1 MKPDDV
7 CGVPGG
13 NGTSCLDACGVAN
26 GDGTSCVSTPSPT
39 ATFESDFEECGTAS
53 STKGASEKQG
63 VWIYSSDIDPSSSDG
78 FGGTYT
84 LSFAGSTT
92 APLAVFATAADIELA
107 LTSLDSVRDSG
118 VTVTGLLTDDGVS
131 NASAVTGLA
140 TQIRFGVEFPASMAT
155 TEEVQNVG
163 DLPLLTLNT
172 STLSGDVSND
182 VVTEYC
188 AGAYRAGYD
197 YAEQTVT
204 LTSSGGLVTD
214 MTGSF
219 ALKLRGSGDCGNGT
233 SLAIAPTSTPLE
245 LAKAI
250 AGGVGA
256 GLFGGSLPA
265 SRVEAFLTGSSE
277 TSRTWTVRLYTLSGE
292 DLTGC
297 SDTGAFAA
305 FEPVLSLGDAQAT
318 VSVSVATA
326 GVVPSDAM
334 PVDLTLAVAQEG
346 ATEAATVEAAE
357 ASSLGYVKPLVVVCG
372 DGAYMTAEG
381 CDDGNRISG
390 DGCDANCTVESGF
403 VCTKPVSWTS
413 VCTLPLDATI
423 QFQNGGASHKVAE
436 GNSTVFV
443 VERIG
448 DNATACDVAYTTVD
462 STAKHLARQ
471 NTEYSGG
478 SVPAAGDYAWMNGT
492 LHFAVGELTK
502 TLTVAAYED
511 GTYDGVADE
520 VFLLRLTSTTCEG
533 GFVDDAATLESYV
546 HVKDHDLVPSPA
558 PSVPPTN
565 APTTAAPSA
574 APTLNPSIDCASGAR
589 FRLKGFGNVTWEIRG
604 AGASSALESGALE
617 RSENFMDWVCLA
629 DACYDVAVTSTD
641 DADTAWRFDDSS
653 GTSAEAAG
661 AKTIRACVL
670 GGLLEGFPTSAPTAS
685 PQPSGI
691 PTPAPSTKPSPAA
704 SDDGSA
710 RVFIAGKPFLL
721 GPRSRR
727 RPRRPRRRSRCP
739 RRCPCR
745 SPRPS
750 RRRRRRPTARRPRS
764 CSATTPTSPRRGPS
778 TTASAAP
785 APRTRSSRPSRE
797 GTATR
802 ASRRTATS

>member
-1 MKPDDV
+1 MTILGRPTATK
-7 CGVPGG
+7 CS
-13 NGTSCLDACGVAN
+13 TN

-39 ATFESDFEECGTAS
+39 ATFESDFEECGVAS
-53 STKGASEKQG
+53 DSKGASEKQG

-118 VTVTGLLTDDGVS
+118 VTVTGLLTNDGVS

-197 YAEQTVT
+197 YAEQIVT

-214 MTGSF
+214 MTTGSF
-219 ALKLRGSGDCGNGT
+219 ALKLLGSGDCGNGT

-390 DGCDANCTVESGF
+390 DGCDANCTVEAGF

-436 GNSTVFV
+436 GNS
-443 VERIG
+443 
-448 DNATACDVAYTTVD
+448 NKNNVAMLNCNIWCNIARAIETT
-462 STAKHLARQ
+462 R
-471 NTEYSGG
+471 G
-478 SVPAAGDYAWMNGT
+478 M
-492 LHFAVGELTK
+492 
-502 TLTVAAYED
+502 
-511 GTYDGVADE
+511 
-520 VFLLRLTSTTCEG
+520 
-533 GFVDDAATLESYV
+533 
-546 HVKDHDLVPSPA
+546 
-558 PSVPPTN
+558 
-565 APTTAAPSA
+565 
-574 APTLNPSIDCASGAR
+574 
-589 FRLKGFGNVTWEIRG
+589 IRG
-604 AGASSALESGALE
+604 AGA
-617 RSENFMDWVCLA
+617 CTT
-629 DACYDVAVTSTD
+629 DA
-641 DADTAWRFDDSS
+641 
-653 GTSAEAAG
+653 
-661 AKTIRACVL
+661 
-670 GGLLEGFPTSAPTAS
+670 
-685 PQPSGI
+685 
-691 PTPAPSTKPSPAA
+691 
-704 SDDGSA
+704 
-710 RVFIAGKPFLL
+710 
-721 GPRSRR
+721 
-727 RPRRPRRRSRCP
+727 
-739 RRCPCR
+739 
-745 SPRPS
+745 
-750 RRRRRRPTARRPRS
+750 
-764 CSATTPTSPRRGPS
+764 
-778 TTASAAP
+778 
-785 APRTRSSRPSRE
+785 RTV
-797 GTATR
+797 
-802 ASRRTATS
+802 